1 MKKRWKWILIA
12 VAAAVMLGAGAAALA
27 AGNAGSVD
35 DPLVTLSYLNQI
47 FAPRMNEAVDKA
59 VSAGQA
65 SLKAEL
71 DRAIDRW
78 AATVGGGAG
87 GAGGS
92 SATFS
97 VVTLSSGQTLTG
109 DVGCEIMLRVGT
121 ATCVFSGTTGII
133 DTTSGGTL
141 NNGGSLVTNHLY
153 MVTIA
158 TRGVKATS
166 GTVKVLVR
174 GNYTID

>member
-1 MKKRWKWILIA
+1 MKKSWRRIVIVVT
-12 VAAAVMLGAGAAALA
+12 VAAMLCLGAAALA

-59 VSAGQA
+59 VAAGQA

-71 DRAIDRW
+71 DGAIDRW
-78 AATVGGGAG
+78 TKTIGGAG
-87 GAGGS
+87 SAGGS

-97 VVTLSSGQTLTG
+97 VVTLKQGQVLTG
-109 DVGCEIMLRVGT
+109 DVGCEVMLRIGT

-166 GTVKVLVR
+166 NTVKVLVR
-174 GNYTID
+174 GNYTIA